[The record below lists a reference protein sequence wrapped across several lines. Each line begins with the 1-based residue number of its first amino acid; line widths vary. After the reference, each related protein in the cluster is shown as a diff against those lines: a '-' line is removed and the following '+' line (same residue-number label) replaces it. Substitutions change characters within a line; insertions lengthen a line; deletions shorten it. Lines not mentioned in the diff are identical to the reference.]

1 MSAGDNS
8 LHPSLGRL
16 EKWIAGELEPAAAA
30 RLEQHLETCADCRQL
45 AEDLRSYDQP
55 AAGEDTVPWSH
66 EDMERALGQLRVRIL
81 AEEVVAV
88 PFESAPEPE
97 IHAPV
102 VPSPEVAPPLRFPA
116 AAPALRRSYAPL
128 AVAASLA
135 AAVLLF
141 VVAER
146 QRQIGRL
153 EENLAAATRQA
164 EQLATAALR
173 PLANTSIVEAV
184 PVDAPQRGFLS
195 GGPDAGGVMVL
206 VGFDDEA
213 LPEGDWRIVIKDAT
227 DKEEHVVDGLRPIAG
242 KLHLLLPPG
251 SLPPG
256 EHRLHLFRDGTPW
269 PRVLT
274 IDLGDG

>member
-8 LHPSLGRL
+8 QHPSLAKL
-16 EKWIAGELEPAAAA
+16 EGWVAGTLEAPAAAQ
-30 RLEQHLETCADCRQL
+30 LESHFEACADCRQL
-45 AEDLRSYDQP
+45 AEDLRGYGQSTGDDE
-55 AAGEDTVPWSH
+55 AAVWSQ
-66 EDMERALGQLRVRIL
+66 EDMERSLGKLRFRIL
-81 AEEVVAV
+81 AEDIAASEAPAV
-88 PFESAPEPE
+88 FFEPAPEP
-97 IHAPV
+97 

-128 AVAASLA
+128 AVAASLL

-153 EENLAAATRQA
+153 EESLAAANRQT
-164 EQLATAALR
+164 EQLAAAASQ
-173 PLANTSIVEAV
+173 PLANTSIIEAA
-184 PVDAPQRGFLS
+184 PLDAPQRGFLS

-227 DKEEHVVDGLRPIAG
+227 GKEEHVVDGLRPIAG

-274 IDLGDG
+274 IDLGDE